1 MFTVDDAIR
10 IARDAHEGQVDKSGR
25 PYIGHPLRVMQ
36 NVDGEYERMTAV
48 LHDVIEDTEVTA
60 ADLVAQGCPPEVVAA
75 VVAISKVAG
84 EDQETYLGRVAA
96 NPIALAV
103 KFADIADNTSP
114 DRLAKLDEH
123 TQRRLRAKYT
133 AALAFLGAS

>member
-25 PYIGHPLRVMQ
+25 PYIGHPLRVMKS
-36 NVDGEYERMTAV
+36 VSGEYERMTAV
-48 LHDVIEDTEVTA
+48 LHDVIEDTAVTA
-60 ADLVAQGCPPEVVAA
+60 EDLAAQDCPPEVVAA
-75 VVAISKVAG
+75 VVAISKVPG
-84 EDQETYLGRVAA
+84 EDQEAYLARVAA

-114 DRLAKLDEH
+114 DRLAQLDEH

-133 AALAFLGAS
+133 AALTFLGAP